1 MKKKYS
7 WRLYGRLLTYV
18 FPFWPAFLV
27 GILGSIVY
35 SGVDAWLVHFLT
47 PLLNKGFIQHDVAF
61 IRWLPVI
68 VISIFI
74 VRGAGNIA
82 SDYFMTSVAR
92 SVVMVF
98 RQKLFQHYQQMPASE
113 YDNSSAGNLLS
124 AITYNVEQ
132 IANASSDALTT
143 FLQSIVLVIGLLIVM
158 FTISWQLSC
167 IYFAAIPV
175 IVLVVSISS
184 KKTRK
189 LSLSIQQ
196 SMGQTTAIAEENI
209 NGYKV
214 VRTFCG
220 QAYESARFA
229 EAVKTNFVRE
239 MKLAMTKGLSISGVQ
254 LVAAIALSTIIYLA
268 TASHAHGLSAGA
280 FTSLIGAMLA
290 ILKPMRDITNVNNK
304 IQRGLAGAE
313 AIFSVLDKP
322 IEINHGKESVQGV
335 KSLIE
340 FKNLHF
346 KYHAAAT
353 ENVLE
358 NISFTIKPKEIVALV
373 GRSGSG
379 KSSLASLLMRFYPA
393 HPGEIFLGEKDIND
407 YELIH
412 FRDYFA
418 YVGQHVVLFN
428 DTVAN
433 NIAYGPLRDTVS
445 REDIIEA
452 AKMAHAL
459 EFIEALPLGF
469 ETVIGDNGALLSGGQ
484 RQRLAIARAIIK
496 KAPVLILDEATSA
509 LDTESERYIQDA
521 LNALMHQCTTL
532 VIAHRLSTIKEADKI
547 VVIDKGRVVEI
558 GRHEELLAKQGY
570 YTRLYEMQFKDDEKT
585 H

>member
-18 FPFWPAFLV
+18 LPFWPAFLV

-35 SGVDAWLVHFLT
+35 SGVDAWLVHFVT
-47 PLLNKGFIQHDVAF
+47 PLLNKGFIQHDASF
-61 IRWLPVI
+61 IRWLPVM
-68 VISIFI
+68 VISIFV
-74 VRGAGNIA
+74 VRGGANIA

-98 RQKLFQHYQQMPASE
+98 RQKIFQHYQHMPASE
-113 YDNSSAGNLLS
+113 YDNSSSGNLLS
-124 AITYNVEQ
+124 AIIYNVEQ

-167 IYFAAIPV
+167 IYFAAIPL
-175 IVLVVSISS
+175 IVLVVSLSS
-184 KKTRK
+184 KRTRK
-189 LSLSIQQ
+189 LSLSIQE

-209 NGYKV
+209 SGYKV

-229 EAVKTNFVRE
+229 NAVKTNFVRE

-254 LVAAIALSTIIYLA
+254 LIAAIALSSIIYAA
-268 TASHAHGLSAGA
+268 TASHTYGLSAGA
-280 FTSLIGAMLA
+280 FTSLVAAMLA

-304 IQRGLAGAE
+304 IQRGLAGAQ
-313 AIFSVLDKP
+313 AIFAVLDKSL
-322 IEINHGKESVQGV
+322 EVNNGKESIKDA

-340 FKNLHF
+340 FRNLNF
-346 KYHAAAT
+346 KYNSTAT
-353 ENVLE
+353 ESVLE
-358 NISFTIKPKEIVALV
+358 NINFTVRPKEIVALV

-379 KSSLASLLMRFYPA
+379 KSTLANLLMRFYPSN
-393 HPGEIFLGEKDIND
+393 PGEIFLDEKDIND
-407 YELIH
+407 YELMQ
-412 FRDYFA
+412 FRQHFA
-418 YVGQHVVLFN
+418 YVGQEIVLFN

-433 NIAYGPLRDTVS
+433 NIAYGPFRENVS
-445 REDIIEA
+445 REEIIEA
-452 AKMAHAL
+452 TKMANAF
-459 EFIEALPLGF
+459 EFIEALPLGLD
-469 ETVIGDNGALLSGGQ
+469 TMIGDNGALLSGGQ
-484 RQRLAIARAIIK
+484 RQRLALARAIIK

-509 LDTESERYIQDA
+509 LDTESERFIQDA

-547 VVIDKGRVVEI
+547 VVMDKGRVVEI
-558 GRHEELLAKQGY
+558 GRHDELLAKQGY
-570 YTRLYEMQFKDDEKT
+570 YSRLYEMQFKHEPT
-585 H
+585 

>member
-7 WRLYGRLLTYV
+7 WRLYRRLLTYV
-18 FPFWPAFLV
+18 LPFWPAFLV
-27 GILGSIVY
+27 GILGSIIY

-47 PLLNKGFIQHDVAF
+47 PLLNKGFIQHDAYF

-68 VISIFI
+68 VISIFL
-74 VRGAGNIA
+74 VRGAANIA

-92 SVVMVF
+92 SVVKVF
-98 RQKLFQHYQQMPASE
+98 RQKIFQHYQHMPASE
-113 YDNSSAGNLLS
+113 YDSSSTGNLLS

-143 FLQSIVLVIGLLIVM
+143 FLQSVVLVIGLLMVM

-189 LSLSIQQ
+189 LSLLIQA

-209 NGYKV
+209 SGYKV

-220 QAYESARFA
+220 QAYESERFA
-229 EAVKTNFVRE
+229 EAVKTNFIRE

-254 LVAAIALSTIIYLA
+254 LIAAVALSTIIYVA
-268 TASHAHGLSAGA
+268 TASHAYGLSAGA
-280 FTSLIGAMLA
+280 FTSLIAAMLA

-304 IQRGLAGAE
+304 IQRGLAGAQ
-313 AIFSVLDKP
+313 AIFSVLDMP
-322 IEINHGKESVQGV
+322 LEVNNGKDSVEGVESY
-335 KSLIE
+335 IE
-340 FKNLHF
+340 FKNLNF
-346 KYHAAAT
+346 KYYADTADA
-353 ENVLE
+353 VLA
-358 NISFTIKPKEIVALV
+358 NINFTIKPKEIVALV

-379 KSSLASLLMRFYPA
+379 KSSLANLLMRFYPVN
-393 HPGEIFLGEKDIND
+393 PGEIFLGGKDINE
-407 YELIH
+407 YELTH
-412 FRDYFA
+412 FRQYFA
-418 YVGQHVVLFN
+418 YVGQQVILFN

-433 NIAYGPLRDTVS
+433 NIAYGPFREKVS
-445 REDIIEA
+445 KEAIVAA

-469 ETVIGDNGALLSGGQ
+469 DTVIGDNGALLSGGQ
-484 RQRLAIARAIIK
+484 RQRLALARAIIK

-509 LDTESERYIQDA
+509 LDTESERYIQEA
-521 LNALMHQCTTL
+521 LNTLMHQCTTL

-547 VVIDKGRVVEI
+547 IVMDKGRVVEI
-558 GRHEELLAKQGY
+558 GRHEALLEKRGY
-570 YTRLYEMQFKDDEKT
+570 YSRLYEMQFKDIHE
-585 H
+585 

>member
-18 FPFWPAFLV
+18 LPFWPAFLV

-47 PLLNKGFIQHDVAF
+47 PLLNKGFIQHDASF
-61 IRWLPVI
+61 IRWLPVM
-68 VISIFI
+68 VISIFV
-74 VRGAGNIA
+74 VRGGANIA

-92 SVVMVF
+92 SVVKVF
-98 RQKLFQHYQQMPASE
+98 RQKIFQHYQHMPASE
-113 YDNSSAGNLLS
+113 YDTSSAGNLLS

-175 IVLVVSISS
+175 IVLVVSLSS

-189 LSLSIQQ
+189 LSLSIQE
-196 SMGQTTAIAEENI
+196 SMGQTTSIAEENI
-209 NGYKV
+209 SGYKV

-220 QAYESARFA
+220 QAYESARFS
-229 EAVKTNFVRE
+229 EAVQTNFIRE

-254 LVAAIALSTIIYLA
+254 LIAAIALSTIIYVA
-268 TASHAHGLSAGA
+268 TASHTYGLSAGA
-280 FTSLIGAMLA
+280 FTSLIAAMLA

-304 IQRGLAGAE
+304 IQRGLAGAQ
-313 AIFSVLDKP
+313 AIFEVLDKP
-322 IEINHGKESVQGV
+322 LEVNAGKESVQRV
-335 KSLIE
+335 ESLIE
-340 FKNLHF
+340 FKRVNF
-346 KYHAAAT
+346 KYNAAT
-353 ENVLE
+353 SENVLE
-358 NISFTIKPKEIVALV
+358 NINFTIQSKEIVALV

-379 KSSLASLLMRFYPA
+379 KSSLASLLMRFYPVN
-393 HPGEIFLGEKDIND
+393 PGEIFLGGKDINE
-407 YELIH
+407 YELIQY
-412 FRDYFA
+412 RQYFA

-433 NIAYGPLRDTVS
+433 NIAYGPFRENVS
-445 REDIIEA
+445 REKIIEA
-452 AKMAHAL
+452 AKMANAL

-469 ETVIGDNGALLSGGQ
+469 DTMVGDNGALLSGGQ
-484 RQRLAIARAIIK
+484 RQRLALARAIIK

-509 LDTESERYIQDA
+509 LDSESEHYIQEA
-521 LNALMHQCTTL
+521 LHALMHQCTTL
-532 VIAHRLSTIKEADKI
+532 VIAHRLSTIQEADKI
-547 VVIDKGRVVEI
+547 VVMDKGHVVEI
-558 GRHEELLAKQGY
+558 GRHEELLAKRGHY
-570 YTRLYEMQFKDDEKT
+570 SRLYEMQFKDSHE
-585 H
+585 